1 MNASALTTQ
10 PASTTLNS
18 LVLRN
23 DFPVLQQQVNG
34 HPLIYF
40 DNAATT
46 QKPRQVIDA
55 LRHYYEH
62 DNANVHRGVHELS
75 NRASAAYEAAR
86 LRAAQF
92 INARSQDEI
101 IFTRGTTEGIN
112 LVAHSWGNR
121 FLKRG
126 DTILLTEME
135 HHSNIVP
142 WQLLAERIGLNIRYL
157 PVHPERGLL
166 DLSNLDQWLTSE
178 VKLFAFTHISNS
190 LGAVN
195 PIAELC
201 QRARKAGVPTLVDA
215 AQSAGHEP
223 LDVQEIGCDFLAF
236 SGHKMCGPTGTGILY
251 GRLEVLETMQ
261 PFQGGGDMIS
271 TVDFKGSTWNK
282 VPHKFEAGTPHISG
296 AIGLHAAMDYLDAVG
311 RKNIAQHDHEL
322 GAYAFA
328 KLSALKGVRLFGPS
342 IGRAGLVSFLIA
354 DVHAHDVVTVADQR
368 GVALRGGHHCNQ
380 PLMKKLGVE
389 ATARASFY
397 LYNTHEE
404 VDRFVEVV
412 REIQRFFG
420 AA

>member
-1 MNASALTTQ
+1 MNARAISTQ
-10 PASTTLNS
+10 PTSTPLNS

-46 QKPRQVIDA
+46 QKPRQVIDT

-86 LRAAQF
+86 LRTAQF
-92 INARSQDEI
+92 INARSHDEI

-112 LVAHSWGNR
+112 LVAHSWGHR

-142 WQLLAERIGLNIRYL
+142 WQLLAERLGLNIRYL
-157 PVHPERGLL
+157 PIHPERGVL

-195 PIAELC
+195 PITELC

-236 SGHKMCGPTGTGILY
+236 SGHKMCGPTGTGVLY
-251 GRLEVLETMQ
+251 GRLDILETMQ

-271 TVDFKGSTWNK
+271 TVDFEGSTWNK

-296 AIGLHAAMDYLDAVG
+296 AIALHAAMDYLDAVG

-328 KLSALKGVRLFGPS
+328 KLSALKGVRLFGPT